1 MLWLQRLTL
10 RLRSLLLR
18 QQTVRDVDDE
28 LQFHIDREVAERVK
42 RGMSS
47 DDARTEAL
55 RVFGGVQR
63 YKEEVREAHGFAM
76 WDQLRQDLAYAAR
89 AALRNPAFT
98 AIVVLTLGLG
108 VGATTAIFSVVRGV
122 LLRDLPFG
130 EPDRLVRLWI
140 VNPARAGAPVQSVS
154 GSPNTNGR
162 NSLSIPDFEEWKRLG
177 TMFSNMAAYSVVPTG
192 LALVDGGEP
201 VRLKT
206 AFISADF
213 FQTLGVQPLLGRAP
227 TTSEHVEGQD
237 RVVVLSHRLWSSRY
251 GSASDII
258 GRTLRLNDAPYTVI
272 GVMPATLR
280 FPERDTEVWAPLT
293 AVPATG
299 IPRTRGASW
308 LEVIARLAP
317 GVTPERAR
325 TDLSAIVRR
334 LSEQFANTN
343 AGWTEAAIS
352 PLREQIV
359 GPSRGRVLV
368 LFGAVVLT
376 LILACVNV
384 ANLVLARASRRARE
398 LAVRTALGAGRARL
412 ARQLFTESIA
422 LSLAGGVLGVLLAV
436 WGVRGLV
443 TLIGPWLPSVGDVQ
457 IDAMVLVFALAVSA
471 VTGVAF
477 GMIPVFGRGGNVA
490 GTLRE
495 SGRGNTGAASAHG
508 LRRALVALEVGLAMM
523 LVIGAG
529 LLVKSFAKLNQ
540 VSLGFDVE
548 HSMFVRLTVPSTRYQ
563 RPSDYLP
570 VGYRMLEQVRQVPG
584 VAAAALAK
592 DGPMRAGGESNT
604 FAIPAQP
611 AGTPG
616 AEPRANFLPSSD
628 GIIKAL
634 GVRLEAGRDLEQ
646 QDGDS
651 ATAAVVI
658 SANLARRYWP
668 GRSPVGEEIEA
679 IGRRLRIVGVAAD
692 ARYTSVSGDP
702 IPMIYVSNRIVTRR
716 IFTIVARAAGDPAAV
731 LNAVRDAVWSVERD
745 QPITEIGTMR
755 DAIGDSVAAPRV
767 LTLLVGMFGV
777 VALLLAAI
785 GVYGVVSYVVGQ
797 RTNEIGIRIALGAK
811 SADIARWTLQTGLRP
826 AIVGLVAGGVG
837 ALLLSRLL
845 GAQLYNVS
853 PTDPIVFG
861 GVAVVLVVVAVLASG
876 VPARRAARVDPAV
889 ALRAE

>member
-10 RLRSLLLR
+10 RLRSLVLR
-18 QQTVRDVDDE
+18 DQTAREVDDE
-28 LQFHIDREVAERVK
+28 LQFHIEREIAERVK
-42 RGMSS
+42 QGMTSEQ
-47 DDARTEAL
+47 ARTQAL
-55 RVFGGVQR
+55 RAFGGMQR
-63 YKEEVREAHGFAM
+63 YKEEVRDAQGFAM

-89 AALRNPAFT
+89 TALRNPGFT

-122 LLRDLPFG
+122 LLRDLPFA

-140 VNPARAGAPVQSVS
+140 VNPARAGAPTQSVS
-154 GSPNTNGR
+154 GSAGANGR
-162 NSLSIPDFEEWKRLG
+162 NPLSIPDFEEWKRLG
-177 TMFSNMAAYSVVPTG
+177 TMFSGMAAYSVVPTG

-213 FQTLGVQPLLGRAP
+213 FQTLGIKPQLGRAP
-227 TTSEHVEGQD
+227 TTAEHVEGQD
-237 RVVVLSHRLWSSRY
+237 RVVVLSYRLWATRY
-251 GSASDII
+251 GSTPDIV

-272 GVMPATLR
+272 GVMPATMR
-280 FPERDTEVWAPLT
+280 FPERDTDVWAPLT

-299 IPRTRGASW
+299 IPRTRGSSW

-317 GVTPERAR
+317 GVSAERAR
-325 TDLSAIVRR
+325 TDLSVIVQR
-334 LSEQFANTN
+334 LAEQFANTN

-376 LILACVNV
+376 LVLACVNV
-384 ANLVLARASRRARE
+384 ANLVLARSSRRARE
-398 LAVRTALGAGRARL
+398 LAVRTALGAGKARL

-422 LSLAGGVLGVLLAV
+422 LALAGGVLGVLLAV

-443 TLIGPWLPSVGDVQ
+443 TLIGPWLPSVGDVR
-457 IDAMVLVFALAVSA
+457 IDGIVLAFALVISA
-471 VTGVAF
+471 LTGVVF
-477 GMIPVFGRGGNVA
+477 GMIPVFGGRGSVA

-495 SGRGNTGAASAHG
+495 SGRGNTGAASAHA
-508 LRRALVALEVGLAMM
+508 LRRALVALEVGLAMI

-548 HSMFVRLTVPSTRYQ
+548 HSLFVRLTVPSTRYP
-563 RPSDYLP
+563 RPADYLP
-570 VGYRMLEQVRQVPG
+570 VGYRILDQVRQVPG
-584 VAAAALAK
+584 VVVAALAK

-604 FAIPAQP
+604 FRIPAQP
-611 AGTPG
+611 PTTPG
-616 AEPRANFLPSSD
+616 AEPRANFLASSD
-628 GIIKAL
+628 GILKAL
-634 GVRLEAGRDLEQ
+634 GVRLEAGRDLTR
-646 QDGDS
+646 QDGDT
-651 ATAAVVI
+651 ATAGVVI
-658 SANLARRYWP
+658 SANIARRYWP
-668 GRSPVGEEIEA
+668 ARSPVGEEIDM
-679 IGRRLRIVGVAAD
+679 GGLRFRIVGVAAD
-692 ARYTSVSGDP
+692 ARYTSVAGDP
-702 IPMIYVSNRIVTRR
+702 VPLIYVSNRISTRR
-716 IFTIVARAAGDPAAV
+716 IFTIVARTVGDPAMTI
-731 LNAVRDAVWSVERD
+731 NAVRGAIRSVERD

-767 LTLLVGMFGV
+767 LTLLVGMFGA

-811 SADIARWTLQTGLRP
+811 STDIVRWTLQTGLQP
-826 AIVGLVAGGVG
+826 ALVGLVVGGAG
-837 ALLLSRLL
+837 ALMLSRLL
-845 GAQLYNVS
+845 GAQLYEVS

-876 VPARRAARVDPAV
+876 LPARRAARVDPAV
-889 ALRAE
+889 ALRSE